1 MTWDRAHAES
11 LWAGQRQER
20 TAARRPQ
27 LEMLAQASLKAE
39 HVTGHP
45 AWDQFLTF
53 IQAAI
58 ERERK
63 ALVSHETTL
72 RNPLIVA
79 HNDMLAAKV
88 ALVRCQER
96 IWAWEAVMAIPAALI
111 EGGERAR
118 ALLAEV
124 ENG

>member
-1 MTWDRAHAES
+1 MTWDRAHYADH
-11 LWAGQRQER
+11 ANRRRQSA
-20 TAARRPQ
+20 TDARRPQ

-45 AWDQFLTF
+45 AWDQFLSF

-63 ALVSHETTL
+63 ALVSHETAL
-72 RNPLIVA
+72 RDPRVWREEL
-79 HNDMLAAKV
+79 HDAKI
-88 ALVRCQER
+88 ALLQSQER
-96 IWAWEAVMAIPAALI
+96 IRAWEAVMAVPATLI
-111 EGGERAR
+111 QGGEQAR

-124 ENG
+124 ANG